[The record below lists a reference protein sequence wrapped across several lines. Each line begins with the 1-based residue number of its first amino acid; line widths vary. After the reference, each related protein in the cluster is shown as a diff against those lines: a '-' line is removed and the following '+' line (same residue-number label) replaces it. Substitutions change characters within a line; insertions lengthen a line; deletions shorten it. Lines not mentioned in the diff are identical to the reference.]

1 MHKTLVV
8 AVCAGILACVPLSP
22 VDAQEH
28 RTATPIKHVIV
39 IFNENISFDHYFATY
54 PNAEN
59 NPGETPFWADRWTP
73 MVNGLTTPL
82 DPENRFKPI
91 KGLNL
96 LGDNP
101 NGPTGSGAT
110 FNGLSAANPFR
121 LAPSQAATADQ
132 NHAPKP
138 EQTAYDNGKMDQFP
152 GSTGTAG
159 PPPSATST
167 SQAALS
173 KGLTMGY
180 FDGNTVTAIWNYAQH
195 FVLFDNMYTSQF
207 GPSTPGAINLIS
219 GQTNGIAN
227 YTNVLS
233 GSTLLH
239 TSHEVFDNQGGL
251 TLIGDAEPLGD
262 VCSNTA
268 SDNVQMGGTNIGD
281 LLNARGISWGWFQG
295 GFDLSVVNA
304 NGTTGCLRS
313 TPNSVP
319 GYGDVAMLDYV
330 EHHEPFQYYASTS
343 NLTHARPS
351 SVWAIGHTY
360 EQDGVTKDPA
370 NHQYD
375 TLDFFTALNNGN
387 LPAVTF
393 LKPPSYQDAHPGN
406 SDPIDEQTFLV
417 ETINAVMR
425 SHFWD
430 STAIFITYDDS
441 DGWYDHQMSPIV
453 NPSYSSYVD
462 VLNAPS
468 VCQDGV
474 QQGRPTTT
482 TPLNGILGKPV
493 WGRCGYGTRIP
504 MLLIS
509 PRVASNIVDHTL
521 TDQSSI
527 IRFIEDN
534 WLGGQRIQPGGS
546 FDTLAGDVSH
556 LFQSHEGRDDD
567 RRLILNPSTGA
578 IADWHFTSEAAR

>member
-1 MHKTLVV
+1 MPRTLV
-8 AVCAGILACVPLSP
+8 AICAALVVSSP
-22 VDAQEH
+22 FLTPALAQEH
-28 RTATPIKHVIV
+28 HTATPIKHVIV
-39 IFNENISFDHYFATY
+39 IFNENISFDHYFGTY
-54 PNAEN
+54 PVAQN
-59 NPGETPFWADRWTP
+59 NPGETPFTSSPKTP
-73 MVNGLTTPL
+73 ATNNLLTPL
-82 DPENRFKPI
+82 DPDHFFGPI
-91 KGLNL
+91 SALNL
-96 LGDNP
+96 LANNP
-101 NGPTGSGAT
+101 NGPKGSGAT

-121 LAPSQAATADQ
+121 LAPSEAATADQ

-159 PPPSATST
+159 PPPSATAA

-180 FDGNTVTAIWNYAQH
+180 FDGNTVTALWNYAQH
-195 FVLFDNMYTSQF
+195 FVLFDNTYTSQF

-219 GQTNGIAN
+219 GQTNGFAN

-233 GSTLLH
+233 GTTLLH

-251 TLIGDAEPLGD
+251 TLIGDGEPLGD

-268 SDNVQMGGTNIGD
+268 SDNVQMAGKNIGD
-281 LLNARGISWGWFQG
+281 LLNTRGISWGWFQG
-295 GFDLSVVNA
+295 GFDLTLVNA
-304 NGTTGCLRS
+304 NGTTGCHRS

-319 GYGDVAMLDYV
+319 GYNGAAMLDYV
-330 EHHEPFQYYASTS
+330 EHHQPFQYYASTA

-351 SVWAIGHTY
+351 SVSAIGKTY
-360 EQDGVTKDPA
+360 EDDGVTLDPA

-375 TLDFFTALNNGN
+375 TADFFTALSAGN

-393 LKPPSYQDAHPGN
+393 LKPPSFQDAHPGN

-417 ETINAVMR
+417 EAINAVMK
-425 SHFWD
+425 SPFWD

-441 DGWYDHQMSPIV
+441 DGWYDHQMPPIV

-468 VCQDGV
+468 VCQSGV
-474 QQGRPTTT
+474 QQGRAVST
-482 TPLNGILGKPV
+482 TPLNGLSGKPV

-504 MLLIS
+504 MIVIS
-509 PRVASNIVDHTL
+509 PRVPANLVDHQL

-527 IRFIEDN
+527 VRYIEDN
-534 WLGGQRIQPGGS
+534 WLGGERIQPGGS
-546 FDTLAGDVSH
+546 FDSIAGDLTH
-556 LFQSHEGRDDD
+556 LFSGHGAGEGD
-567 RRLILNPSTGA
+567 RKLILVPATGA
-578 IADWHFTSEAAR
+578 IVNHDE